1 MDWLAAL
8 IAGLALPTA
17 ATALG
22 FAWKARTGR
31 LHAARAA
38 GAAGAAGA
46 ASPRD
51 ETVEALELGRAA
63 LGSAAT
69 LVQFSTE
76 YCSRCP
82 STARQLTGLAAEYDG
97 VRHVEVDL
105 THRADLAE
113 RFRVLQTPTT
123 LILDADGVQTARVGG
138 VPRLGAVRDH
148 LDALTGRTRVTS

>member
-8 IAGLALPTA
+8 ITGLALPAA

-31 LHAARAA
+31 LHAVRAA
-38 GAAGAAGA
+38 GAAGAPSAH
-46 ASPRD
+46 D
-51 ETVEALELGRAA
+51 ETVESLELGRAA

-82 STARQLTGLAAEYDG
+82 STARQLTGLAAEYRG

-105 THRADLAE
+105 THRGDLAE
-113 RFRVLQTPTT
+113 RFNVLQTPTT
-123 LILDADGVQTARVGG
+123 LILDADGVPTARIGG
-138 VPRLGAVRDH
+138 VPRLDAVRDH
-148 LDALTGRTRVTS
+148 LDSLTGRTRVTS

>member
-8 IAGLALPTA
+8 IAGLALPA
-17 ATALG
+17 AAAALG
-22 FAWKARTGR
+22 LAWKARTGR
-31 LHAARAA
+31 LHAAQAA
-38 GAAGAAGA
+38 GAVGTAGASAG
-46 ASPRD
+46 D
-51 ETVEALELGRAA
+51 ETVVALELGRAA

-82 STARQLTGLAAEYDG
+82 ATARQLTSLAAEYRG

-105 THRADLAE
+105 THRGDLAE

-123 LILDADGVQTARVGG
+123 LILDADGVPTARVGG
-138 VPRLGAVRDH
+138 VPRLDAVRDH